1 MPDTA
6 KYLNIANLLKALVT
20 AVVGL
25 VMATAWVMTNVVMSE
40 DFEAYQRQSSVDL
53 VLMKL
58 DLQIDDV
65 EFELFKHRLTPR
77 VDQDAIYRALLGR
90 LQDQFTK
97 YTNERTAILK
107 PVVLK

>member
-1 MPDTA
+1 MTTA
-6 KYLNIANLLKALVT
+6 TQYLTVANLLKLLVG
-20 AVVGL
+20 AVAGL
-25 VMATAWVMTNVVMSE
+25 VMFTWWIAENVVMSE
-40 DFEAYQRQSSVDL
+40 DFEAYQRKSAVDL

-77 VDQDAIYRALLGR
+77 DDQDAIYRALLGR

-107 PVVLK
+107 PAVLK